1 MIKLPTSYGHEERQV
16 YDTSEY
22 LEASAISKEKIR
34 RLENLILE
42 YLRAYLLDIHPK
54 GKLTNAT
61 I

>member
-1 MIKLPTSYGHEERQV
+1 M

-22 LEASAISKEKIR
+22 FEASAISKENIR

-42 YLRAYLLDIHPK
+42 WTRAYSLGIHPK